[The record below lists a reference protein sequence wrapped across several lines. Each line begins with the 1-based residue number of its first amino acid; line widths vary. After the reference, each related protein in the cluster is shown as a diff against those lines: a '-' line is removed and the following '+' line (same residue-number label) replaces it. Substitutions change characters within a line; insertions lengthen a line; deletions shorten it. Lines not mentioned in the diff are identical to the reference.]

1 MSYVLM
7 CLFYWFH
14 IIGILDIILMNCV
27 KVSGKLCE
35 NDRILIWAEIPEKI
49 ALVIMSDG
57 N

>member
-1 MSYVLM
+1 M

-35 NDRILIWAEIPEKI
+35 NDRILIIWAEIPEKI